1 MIIKQNIIVE
11 KLFFQ
16 EDISTLNWA
25 QNNTIENAIQLVE
38 RRNEL
43 INFGW
48 SLDTVDDFIAIANP
62 WRVHKSVLSEEE
74 TNIGRKIIALGS
86 FWQTSM
92 EQEFGLDGSLKVTQ
106 LYMQIDS
113 DQIDNNGKDAVYSYP
128 PIDTIF
134 YPENGKKLKESLE
147 YDPSQVSDIYA
158 DCKA

>member
-1 MIIKQNIIVE
+1 MISSFRTEKEEQVSAIFNSTISQATSYFSLQEQMIIKQNIIVE

-92 EQEFGLDGSLKVTQ
+92 EQEFGLDGSLKVT
-106 LYMQIDS
+106 
-113 DQIDNNGKDAVYSYP
+113 
-128 PIDTIF
+128 
-134 YPENGKKLKESLE
+134 
-147 YDPSQVSDIYA
+147 
-158 DCKA
+158 